1 MTDLEGNNNKSIHNA
16 FQPGLGACGA
26 SLSSPGRLV
35 LSDLIG
41 AENRQKMNV
50 RPDHVYK
57 SRGQVCSCSEQCA
70 QKRAAQHDRK

>member
-1 MTDLEGNNNKSIHNA
+1 MNTPLSIISDSLAIIIIITIIEMLNA

-41 AENRQKMNV
+41 ARNGQMMN
-50 RPDHVYK
+50 D
-57 SRGQVCSCSEQCA
+57 SLLAGT
-70 QKRAAQHDRK
+70 